1 MRLLRERSRDMLNL
15 VEMIYTKSA
24 SLASSFEEICFA
36 RIKQG
41 NLFHHAILKEV
52 SYNWLERRVSM

>member
-1 MRLLRERSRDMLNL
+1 MLNL